1 MSAPWLIGPEP
12 DAPAPA
18 LASRAKLLSLWGMKA
33 LPNLITGL
41 RLALSLFVFFALAT
55 AAGDMPG
62 IEPSGGAIF
71 ALDRWAV
78 AAFVVAAVTDF
89 FDGWLARRLAAT
101 SAWGA
106 ILDPIADKVL
116 VCATVLGLLALAAS
130 PVVVVPA
137 ALILFREFTVSA
149 LREATAGRIALPVTL
164 LAKWKT
170 TLQLLGLGAELVV
183 ATWSALDL
191 PPYPIQAATWTAHT
205 LLWLAAAVTLITG
218 AQYLLQARKALAAG

>member
-1 MSAPWLIGPEP
+1 
-12 DAPAPA
+12 
-18 LASRAKLLSLWGMKA
+18 MKA
-33 LPNLITGL
+33 LPNLLTGL

-62 IEPSGGAIF
+62 LEVSGGAIF

-78 AAFVVAAVTDF
+78 VAFVVAAVTDF
-89 FDGWLARRLAAT
+89 FDGWLARRLGAT
-101 SAWGA
+101 SLWGA

-116 VCATVLGLLALAAS
+116 VCAAVLGLLALAAS
-130 PVVVVPA
+130 PMVVVPA

-149 LREATAGRIALPVTL
+149 LREALAGRVTLPVTL

-170 TLQLLGLGAELVV
+170 TLQLIALGAELVV

-191 PPYPIQAATWTAHT
+191 PPDPGPILVATWTAHT

-218 AQYLLQARKALAAG
+218 GQYLWQARKALAAP